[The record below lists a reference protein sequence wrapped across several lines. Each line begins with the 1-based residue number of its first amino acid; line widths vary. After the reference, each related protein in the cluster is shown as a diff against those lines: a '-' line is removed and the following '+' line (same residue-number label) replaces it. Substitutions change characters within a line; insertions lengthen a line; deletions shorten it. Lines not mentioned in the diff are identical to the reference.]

1 MKLVDA
7 INLAVRVL
15 QELTEVGQ
23 QNITKHDILKKMQKL
38 DSSVEDGY
46 VIGRAIFNLVVE
58 GYLNKTGKKGNA
70 NLYERIK

>member
-7 INLAVRVL
+7 INLAVKSL
-15 QELTEVGQ
+15 QDVEVGQ

-38 DSSVEDGY
+38 DSSVKDGY

-70 NLYERIK
+70 NLYERSK